1 MIPAVLTAPVAAVPA
16 AVLLRHHPGAAHQV
30 AADQVLPEVAVQALP
45 GVLQAG
51 AAAPQVVLPAVPQVP
66 MARTCQVAAVSSV
79 YQTAVWFCIRSAVA
93 KMTEMMMTL
102 QTMMIL
108 RMMILRMMILRMMI
122 LQVPTVLTVVLLQTA
137 VVSAAVLPEVTAQ
150 APPGVLQA
158 EAAVLAVP
166 VAPAAP
172 VAVLQ
177 VLHLLRNQ
185 VHRMMIP
192 QAPVIREMM
201 TEMN

>member
-1 MIPAVLTAPVAAVPA
+1 MRMIPAVLTAPVAAVPA
-16 AVLLRHHPGAAHQV
+16 AVLLRPHPGAAHQV

-108 RMMILRMMILRMMI
+108 RMMIPQVLI
-122 LQVPTVLTVVLLQTA
+122 VPTAVLHQTA
-137 VVSAAVLPEVTAQ
+137 AVPTAVLPEVAVQ
-150 APPGVLQA
+150 VPPGVLQA
-158 EAAVLAVP
+158 EAAVQAVP
-166 VAPAAP
+166 VVPAAP
-172 VAVLQ
+172 HLQ
-177 VLHLLRNQ
+177 VLHLLQNQ

>member
-1 MIPAVLTAPVAAVPA
+1 MRMIPAVLTAPVAAVPA

-93 KMTEMMMTL
+93 KMTEMMTL
-102 QTMMIL
+102 QT
-108 RMMILRMMILRMMI
+108 MMILRMMI
-122 LQVPTVLTVVLLQTA
+122 LQVPTVLTVVLLQTV

-150 APPGVLQA
+150 AHPGVLQA
-158 EAAVLAVP
+158 EAAVQAVP
-166 VAPAAP
+166 VAPVAP
-172 VAVLQ
+172 HLQ
-177 VLHLLRNQ
+177 VLHLLQNQ

>member
-1 MIPAVLTAPVAAVPA
+1 MRMIPAVLTAPVAAVPV
-16 AVLLRHHPGAAHQV
+16 AVLLRPHPGAAHQV

-66 MARTCQVAAVSSV
+66 MARICQVAAVSSV

-93 KMTEMMMTL
+93 KMTEMMTL

-108 RMMILRMMILRMMI
+108 RMMIP
-122 LQVPTVLTVVLLQTA
+122 QVLIVQTA
-137 VVSAAVLPEVTAQ
+137 VLHQTAAVPTAVLPEVTAQ

-158 EAAVLAVP
+158 EAAVQAVP

-172 VAVLQ
+172 HLQ
-177 VLHLLRNQ
+177 VLHLLQNQ

>member
-16 AVLLRHHPGAAHQV
+16 AVLLRPHPGAAHQV

-93 KMTEMMMTL
+93 KMTEMMTL

-108 RMMILRMMILRMMI
+108 RMMIP
-122 LQVPTVLTVVLLQTA
+122 QVLIVQTA
-137 VVSAAVLPEVTAQ
+137 VLHQTAAVPTAVLPEVTAQ

-158 EAAVLAVP
+158 EAAVQAVP

-172 VAVLQ
+172 HLQ
-177 VLHLLRNQ
+177 VLHLLQNQ

>member
-93 KMTEMMMTL
+93 KMTEMMIHRMMTL
-102 QTMMIL
+102 LPMMTP
-108 RMMILRMMILRMMI
+108 
-122 LQVPTVLTVVLLQTA
+122 QVLTVP
-137 VVSAAVLPEVTAQ
+137 AAVLHLTAAVPIAAPPEVH
-150 APPGVLQA
+150 QA
-158 EAAVLAVP
+158 EAAVQAVP
-166 VAPAAP
+166 VAPVAP
-172 VAVLQ
+172 HLQ
-177 VLHLLRNQ
+177 VLHLLQNQ

>member
-1 MIPAVLTAPVAAVPA
+1 MRMIPAVLTAPVAAVPA
-16 AVLLRHHPGAAHQV
+16 AVLLRHHPEAAHQV

-66 MARTCQVAAVSSV
+66 MARTCQVAVVSSV

-102 QTMMIL
+102 QTMMIP
-108 RMMILRMMILRMMI
+108 RMMI
-122 LQVPTVLTVVLLQTA
+122 LQVPTVLTAVLLQTA
-137 VVSAAVLPEVTAQ
+137 AVPTAVLPEVTAQ

-158 EAAVLAVP
+158 EAAVQAVPVVP

-172 VAVLQ
+172 HLQ
-177 VLHLLRNQ
+177 VLHLLQNQ

>member
-1 MIPAVLTAPVAAVPA
+1 MRMIPAVLTAPVAAVPA

-66 MARTCQVAAVSSV
+66 MVRTCQVAAVSSV
-79 YQTAVWFCIRSAVA
+79 LQTAVWFCIRSAVA
-93 KMTEMMMTL
+93 KMTEMMTL
-102 QTMMIL
+102 QT
-108 RMMILRMMILRMMI
+108 MMILRMMI

-137 VVSAAVLPEVTAQ
+137 VVSAAVLPEVAVQ
-150 APPGVLQA
+150 VPPGVLQA
-158 EAAVLAVP
+158 EAAVP

-172 VAVLQ
+172 HF
-177 VLHLLRNQ
+177 HLLQNQ

>member
-51 AAAPQVVLPAVPQVP
+51 AAAPH
-66 MARTCQVAAVSSV
+66 
-79 YQTAVWFCIRSAVA
+79 
-93 KMTEMMMTL
+93 
-102 QTMMIL
+102 
-108 RMMILRMMILRMMI
+108 
-122 LQVPTVLTVVLLQTA
+122 
-137 VVSAAVLPEVTAQ
+137 
-150 APPGVLQA
+150 
-158 EAAVLAVP
+158 
-166 VAPAAP
+166 
-172 VAVLQ
+172 LQ
-177 VLHLLRNQ
+177 VLHLLQNQ

>member
-1 MIPAVLTAPVAAVPA
+1 MRMIPAVLTAPVAAVPA

-66 MARTCQVAAVSSV
+66 MTRTCQVAAVSSV

-93 KMTEMMMTL
+93 KMTEMMTL

-108 RMMILRMMILRMMI
+108 RMMIPAVLIV
-122 LQVPTVLTVVLLQTA
+122 QTVQTA
-137 VVSAAVLPEVTAQ
+137 ALHQTAAIPAAVLPEVAAQ
-150 APPGVLQA
+150 APPEVLQA

-192 QAPVIREMM
+192 QAPVSREMM

>member
-1 MIPAVLTAPVAAVPA
+1 MRMIPAVLTAPVAAVPA

-102 QTMMIL
+102 QTMMIP
-108 RMMILRMMILRMMI
+108 RMMIPAVLIV
-122 LQVPTVLTVVLLQTA
+122 QTVQTA
-137 VVSAAVLPEVTAQ
+137 ALHQTAAIPTAVLPEVAAQ
-150 APPGVLQA
+150 APPEVLQA

-166 VAPAAP
+166 AAPAAP
-172 VAVLQ
+172 HLQ
-177 VLHLLRNQ
+177 VLHLLQNQ

>member
-1 MIPAVLTAPVAAVPA
+1 
-16 AVLLRHHPGAAHQV
+16 
-30 AADQVLPEVAVQALP
+30 
-45 GVLQAG
+45 
-51 AAAPQVVLPAVPQVP
+51 
-66 MARTCQVAAVSSV
+66 
-79 YQTAVWFCIRSAVA
+79 
-93 KMTEMMMTL
+93 MTL
-102 QTMMIL
+102 QTMIL
-108 RMMILRMMILRMMI
+108 RMMIPAVLIV
-122 LQVPTVLTVVLLQTA
+122 QTVQTA
-137 VVSAAVLPEVTAQ
+137 ALHQTAAIPTAVLPEVAAQ
-150 APPGVLQA
+150 APPEVLQA

-177 VLHLLRNQ
+177 VLHLLQNQ

>member
-1 MIPAVLTAPVAAVPA
+1 
-16 AVLLRHHPGAAHQV
+16 
-30 AADQVLPEVAVQALP
+30 
-45 GVLQAG
+45 
-51 AAAPQVVLPAVPQVP
+51 
-66 MARTCQVAAVSSV
+66 
-79 YQTAVWFCIRSAVA
+79 
-93 KMTEMMMTL
+93 MTL

-108 RMMILRMMILRMMI
+108 RMMIP
-122 LQVPTVLTVVLLQTA
+122 QVLIVQTA
-137 VVSAAVLPEVTAQ
+137 VLHQTAAVPTAVLPEVTAQ

-172 VAVLQ
+172 HLQ
-177 VLHLLRNQ
+177 VLHLLQNQ

>member
-16 AVLLRHHPGAAHQV
+16 AVLLRPHPGAAHQV

-93 KMTEMMMTL
+93 KMTEMMTL
-102 QTMMIL
+102 QT
-108 RMMILRMMILRMMI
+108 MMILRMMI

-137 VVSAAVLPEVTAQ
+137 AVPTAVLPEVAVQ
-150 APPGVLQA
+150 VPPGVLQA
-158 EAAVLAVP
+158 EAAVQAVP

-172 VAVLQ
+172 HLQ
-177 VLHLLRNQ
+177 VLHLLQNQ
-185 VHRMMIP
+185 VHRIMIP

>member
-102 QTMMIL
+102 QTMMIP
-108 RMMILRMMILRMMI
+108 RMMIPAVLIV
-122 LQVPTVLTVVLLQTA
+122 QTVQTA
-137 VVSAAVLPEVTAQ
+137 ALHQTAAIPTAVLPEVAVQ
-150 APPGVLQA
+150 APPEVLQA
-158 EAAVLAVP
+158 EAAVQAVP

-172 VAVLQ
+172 HLQ
-177 VLHLLRNQ
+177 VLHLLQNQ

>member
-1 MIPAVLTAPVAAVPA
+1 MIPQVLTAPVVAVPA

-51 AAAPQVVLPAVPQVP
+51 AAAPQVVLQAVPAAVPQVP

-93 KMTEMMMTL
+93 RMTEMMMTL

-108 RMMILRMMILRMMI
+108 RMMIPAVLI
-122 LQVPTVLTVVLLQTA
+122 VPTVLTVVLLQTA
-137 VVSAAVLPEVTAQ
+137 VVPAAVLPEVAVQ
-150 APPGVLQA
+150 ALPGVLQA
-158 EAAVLAVP
+158 EAAVQAVPAALAVP
-166 VAPAAP
+166 H
-172 VAVLQ
+172 LQ

>member
-1 MIPAVLTAPVAAVPA
+1 
-16 AVLLRHHPGAAHQV
+16 
-30 AADQVLPEVAVQALP
+30 
-45 GVLQAG
+45 
-51 AAAPQVVLPAVPQVP
+51 
-66 MARTCQVAAVSSV
+66 
-79 YQTAVWFCIRSAVA
+79 
-93 KMTEMMMTL
+93 MTL
-102 QTMMIL
+102 QTMMIP
-108 RMMILRMMILRMMI
+108 RMMI

-166 VAPAAP
+166 VAPAVP

-177 VLHLLRNQ
+177 VLHLLQNQ

>member
-1 MIPAVLTAPVAAVPA
+1 MRMIPAVLTAPVAAVPA

-108 RMMILRMMILRMMI
+108 RMMIPAVLIV
-122 LQVPTVLTVVLLQTA
+122 QTVQTA
-137 VVSAAVLPEVTAQ
+137 ALHQTAAIPTAVLPEVAAQ
-150 APPGVLQA
+150 APPEVLQA

-177 VLHLLRNQ
+177 VLHLHQ
-185 VHRMMIP
+185 VKVANPQMISCQP
-192 QAPVIREMM
+192 I
-201 TEMN
+201 

>member
-1 MIPAVLTAPVAAVPA
+1 MRMIPAVLTVPVAAVPA

-93 KMTEMMMTL
+93 KMTEMMIHRMMTL
-102 QTMMIL
+102 LPMMTP
-108 RMMILRMMILRMMI
+108 
-122 LQVPTVLTVVLLQTA
+122 QVLTVP
-137 VVSAAVLPEVTAQ
+137 AAVLHLTAAVPIAAPPEVEVQ
-150 APPGVLQA
+150 APPEVHQA
-158 EAAVLAVP
+158 EAAVQAVP
-166 VAPAAP
+166 VAPVAP
-172 VAVLQ
+172 HLQ
-177 VLHLLRNQ
+177 VLHLLQNQ

>member
-16 AVLLRHHPGAAHQV
+16 AVLLRPHPGAAHQV

-51 AAAPQVVLPAVPQVP
+51 AAAPQVVLPAVPRVP

-102 QTMMIL
+102 QTMMIP
-108 RMMILRMMILRMMI
+108 RMMI

-158 EAAVLAVP
+158 EAAVQAVP

-172 VAVLQ
+172 HLQ
-177 VLHLLRNQ
+177 VLHLLQNQ

>member
-1 MIPAVLTAPVAAVPA
+1 MRMIPAVLTAPVAAVPA

-30 AADQVLPEVAVQALP
+30 AADQVLPEVTVQALP

-102 QTMMIL
+102 QTMMIP
-108 RMMILRMMILRMMI
+108 RMMI

-158 EAAVLAVP
+158 EAAVP
-166 VAPAAP
+166 VAPVAP
-172 VAVLQ
+172 HLQ
-177 VLHLLRNQ
+177 VLHLLQNQ